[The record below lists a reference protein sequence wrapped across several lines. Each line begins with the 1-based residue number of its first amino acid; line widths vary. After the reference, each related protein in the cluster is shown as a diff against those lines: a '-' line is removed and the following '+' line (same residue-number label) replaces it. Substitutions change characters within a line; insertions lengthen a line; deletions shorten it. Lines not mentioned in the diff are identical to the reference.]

1 MKNPLKRIKT
11 NTVISALLYTLLG
24 LALLLRPELSTNVLC
39 TVLGVVLVVCGVTD
53 ILDFVF
59 HRDGT
64 LYYALRL
71 VTGIILTAVGAWLI
85 TQPTLIAVVIPRIIG
100 VLICFHGVRDLGD
113 ALTLR
118 KKGSSRTMAA
128 VILGLV
134 TVILGLLLVLN
145 PFKAFTTVLRVIG
158 LVLIYDGISD
168 IWITAEV
175 SKAVKLAEKE
185 LNGTVVDVDY
195 QDVSENEF
203 AKDFSKDD
211 TPPAQ

>member
-11 NTVISALLYTLLG
+11 NTVISALLYALLG

-71 VTGIILTAVGAWLI
+71 IAGIILAAVGAWLI

-100 VLICFHGVRDLGD
+100 VLICFHGVRNLGD

-118 KKGSSRTMAA
+118 KKGSTNALSAA
-128 VILGLV
+128 FMGAVTVLCGLV
-134 TVILGLLLVLN
+134 LVLN
-145 PFKAFTTVLRVIG
+145 PFQSYTTVLRLIG
-158 LVLIYDGISD
+158 ISLIYDGISD

-185 LNGTVVDVDY
+185 LTGNVVDVDY

-203 AKDFSKDD
+203 TKDFTKDD
-211 TPPAQ
+211 TPQ

>member
-71 VTGIILTAVGAWLI
+71 IAGIILAAVGAWLI

-100 VLICFHGVRDLGD
+100 VLICFHGVRNLSD

-118 KKGSSRTMAA
+118 KKGSTNALSAA
-128 VILGLV
+128 FMGAVTVLCGLV
-134 TVILGLLLVLN
+134 LVLN
-145 PFKAFTTVLRVIG
+145 PFQSYTTVLRLIG
-158 LVLIYDGISD
+158 ISLIYDGISD

-185 LNGTVVDVDY
+185 LTGNVVDVDY

-203 AKDFSKDD
+203 TKDFTKDD
-211 TPPAQ
+211 TPQ

>member
-1 MKNPLKRIKT
+1 
-11 NTVISALLYTLLG
+11 
-24 LALLLRPELSTNVLC
+24 
-39 TVLGVVLVVCGVTD
+39 
-53 ILDFVF
+53 
-59 HRDGT
+59 
-64 LYYALRL
+64 
-71 VTGIILTAVGAWLI
+71 
-85 TQPTLIAVVIPRIIG
+85 
-100 VLICFHGVRDLGD
+100 
-113 ALTLR
+113 
-118 KKGSSRTMAA
+118 MAA

-185 LNGTVVDVDY
+185 LTGTVVDVEY
-195 QDVSENEF
+195 KNVPENEF
-203 AKDFSKDD
+203 TKDFAKDD